1 MPQLDAF
8 ATEPCS
14 SSLIGTKVWLDR
26 PTDREHGCC
35 GNVAII
41 GKAMSLTCT
50 TCGAFRGWLS
60 AEAATFIIETRARF
74 GAPESIV
81 LRTPSRAVGAGGE
94 ESSRAPTRRPP
105 WSI

>member
-8 ATEPCS
+8 ATEPS
-14 SSLIGTKVWLDR
+14 SSCLIGVKVRLHR
-26 PTDREHGCC
+26 TTDREHGCC
-35 GNVAII
+35 DNVVII
-41 GKAMSLTCT
+41 GKANSLTCT

-81 LRTPSRAVGAGGE
+81 LRTP
-94 ESSRAPTRRPP
+94 RAPPAPAARADPP
-105 WSI
+105 PPVKEIK

>member
-14 SSLIGTKVWLDR
+14 SSLIGTKVRLDR

-35 GNVAII
+35 ANVAII
-41 GKAMSLTCT
+41 GKAMSMTCT

-81 LRTPSRAVGAGGE
+81 LKTPSRAAGAGGE
-94 ESSRAPTRRPP
+94 GRFRSAAKGKTK
-105 WSI
+105 